1 MRYNIQGASTT
12 ELLLACSPGAPSCLG
27 TPKTAD
33 EFRKNAT
40 LAPSSRRRPPPMVPR
55 ATSREIVTKIA
66 EPLWMEA
73 AMATAPR
80 RLLKE
85 TILKVVTKVL
95 EVIEEF

>member
-1 MRYNIQGASTT
+1 
-12 ELLLACSPGAPSCLG
+12 
-27 TPKTAD
+27 
-33 EFRKNAT
+33 
-40 LAPSSRRRPPPMVPR
+40 MVPR